1 LLEDNVEQ
9 NLLREE
15 EALNA
20 GDDKRSSQDTAS
32 LQKALKEQKVKFE
45 VCLLRLHAIK
55 RFLFDG
61 RRNLRKSASA

>member
-1 LLEDNVEQ
+1 LLEDNIEQ

-20 GDDKRSSQDTAS
+20 GDDKPFSPDTTS

-45 VCLLRLHAIK
+45 VCFAIFVA
-55 RFLFDG
+55 RIEHVLIWMAG
-61 RRNLRKSASA
+61 GT

>member
-1 LLEDNVEQ
+1 MLEDNIEQ

-20 GDDKRSSQDTAS
+20 GDDKPSSQDTAS

-45 VCLLRLHAIK
+45 VCLLRLHAFK
-55 RFLFDG
+55 MFLCDG
-61 RRNLRKSASA
+61 RRNLRKCASA